1 VKNPEPRWYRR
12 ARLLGMTAGCAYLAV
27 GCALDLY
34 GEQFVNPDVGIG
46 GTNGDEGGAALDG
59 GTFGPQ
65 DATAYS
71 SSDAAAGQNRDA
83 RSNVTPG
90 SCDFNGTWGSLVT
103 VDVNWA
109 PQGLNIQTFVLAPGS
124 GTIKQWIKGVRVQH
138 GSSLEDSTV
147 VCGIELPDFHGTQV
161 VAGQTYGVVFPD
173 SLFDDMLLPSFDV
186 AAVVTSSSP
195 GAKYSAS
202 ASAALLG
209 LTMANPTTDPWPTTV
224 TTATDPDNDGTPGV
238 TVNAAEGVAPG
249 DGGYYADFPV
259 GIPAPF
265 QPVVL
270 ANQLHLAI
278 RQVTTITGS
287 VVDCDHIV
295 GTASIP
301 QIAGQ
306 YAINSHVVGC
316 ELVEGGA
323 CTDTQAAF
331 VDNTQPVFTPSGPTT
346 FQSLRLPAGATC
358 ATVRS
363 MLQ

>member
-1 VKNPEPRWYRR
+1 VKNPESRWYRR
-12 ARLLGMTAGCAYLAV
+12 ARLLGMAAGCACLAV

-59 GTFGPQ
+59 GTFDSQ

-90 SCDFNGTWGSLVT
+90 SCDFTGTWGSLVT

-124 GTIKQWIKGVRVQH
+124 GTIKQWIKGVRVQQ

-173 SLFDDMLLPSFDV
+173 SLFDDMHLPSFDV

-265 QPVVL
+265 QPVIL
-270 ANQLHLAI
+270 SNQLHLAI
-278 RQVTTITGS
+278 RQVTTVTGS

-295 GTASIP
+295 GSASIP